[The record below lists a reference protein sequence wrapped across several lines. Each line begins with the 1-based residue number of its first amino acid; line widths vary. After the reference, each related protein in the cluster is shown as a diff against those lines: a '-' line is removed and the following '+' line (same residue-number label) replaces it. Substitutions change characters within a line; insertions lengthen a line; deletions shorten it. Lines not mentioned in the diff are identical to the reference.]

1 MAAPEATELKAQWKA
16 DADLPEYSMQDVA
29 AHNTKSDTWI
39 VIHGQVFDITE
50 YLQDHPGG
58 AEILVEVAGKDA
70 TADYED
76 VGHSEDAREIMQP
89 YLIGVLKDAQQFV
102 RPKAVRVV
110 TQSAPESSKPSSS
123 STIGTVAVVA
133 GTLGAIL
140 PVLYI
145 YTSPTN
151 LSHRLSAVSHLVPRQ
166 LKGLHLPR
174 GGFVNGFLAA
184 SLISGVVGFYA
195 AKQLNRFTK
204 IESNFLR
211 YPPRIKAKKV
221 IRPDPHLIRGFLE
234 PQTYQDLPLIA
245 KHSLSPNVYRFVFG
259 LPDAN
264 TVLGLPIGQHVAL
277 KAEVNGT
284 VVTRSYTPTSNN
296 LDRGRVEL
304 VVKCYPDG
312 LMSQYLA
319 GLEIGDKV
327 PFRGPKG
334 AMKYTKNMARHIGMV
349 AGGTGITPMYQ
360 LIRAIC
366 ENEADTTQISLV
378 YANRTEADIL
388 LREELD
394 AFARKYPQNFK
405 VWYMLDSAPEGWAY
419 GEGFVNA
426 DVLREHMPAP
436 GTDAKVLLCGPP
448 GMIGATKK
456 NLATLGFKTPG
467 SVSKMSDEVFCF

>member
-1 MAAPEATELKAQWKA
+1 MAASETTELKAQWKA
-16 DADLPEYSMQDVA
+16 DTDLPEYSMQDVA
-29 AHNTKSDTWI
+29 AHNSKNDTWI

-110 TQSAPESSKPSSS
+110 SQSTPEAPKSSS
-123 STIGTVAVVA
+123 SIVGPVAIVT
-133 GTLGAIL
+133 GTLSAIL
-140 PVLYI
+140 PALYI
-145 YTSPTN
+145 YRSN
-151 LSHRLSAVSHLVPRQ
+151 SHLSHRLSSSVAHLIPRQ
-166 LKGLHLPR
+166 LKGVHLPR

-204 IESNFLR
+204 IESNFMR

-221 IRPDPHLIRGFLE
+221 IRADPHLIRGFLQ

-245 KHSLSPNVYRFVFG
+245 KVPLSPNVYRFVFG

-264 TVLGLPIGQHVAL
+264 AVLGLPIGQHVAL

-284 VVTRSYTPTSNN
+284 TVTRSYTPTSNN

-319 GLEIGDKV
+319 GLEIGDRV

-334 AMKYTKNMARHIGMV
+334 SMKYTKDMATHIGMV

-366 ENEADTTQISLV
+366 ENDNDTTQISLV

-394 AFARKYPQNFK
+394 TFARRYPNNFK
-405 VWYMLDSAPEGWAY
+405 VWYMLDSAPQGWAY

-426 DVLREHMPAP
+426 DVLRERMPAP
-436 GTDAKVLLCGPP
+436 GADNKILLCGPP